1 MLLSTSSSTLPTVY
15 EGKHLQPCHKFI
27 CKTCS
32 CCARPVMTAGFNCP
46 EHPVCRTCL
55 AKSMVSQ
62 IDAGKAMCSCP
73 VEGCNVQLPEKVYSC
88 AWLRDVTAKR
98 RSNMQELHLNHGSQE
113 RDHNIIIVVSYFGTM
128 IQRC

>member
-1 MLLSTSSSTLPTVY
+1 MDLHRYLRTALHSFFQTVNIPVHTSSSSTLPTVY

-98 RSNMQELHLNHGSQE
+98 RSNMQELPPQ
-113 RDHNIIIVVSYFGTM
+113 
-128 IQRC
+128 